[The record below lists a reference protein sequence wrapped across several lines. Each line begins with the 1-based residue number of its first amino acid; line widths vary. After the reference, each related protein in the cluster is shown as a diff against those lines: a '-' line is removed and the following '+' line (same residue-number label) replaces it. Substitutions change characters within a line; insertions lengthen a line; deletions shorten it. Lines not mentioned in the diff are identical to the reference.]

1 MENTN
6 KNNKKP
12 RKRGVFYIDKK
23 ELLEETLDSLEKGIM
38 SDKLARMVMLLV
50 AKYATKG
57 NWATY
62 TYNDDMQ
69 AFALMAHMRSWR
81 KFNPERSKDAFS
93 FFTQCTKNSFK
104 QFLNKEKR
112 QRNIRD
118 KLCVSY
124 GLEPSHT
131 YAATYQ
137 LKSVLEDEEKTI
149 VDDEENYNNHEL
161 EYTKEEKDILNS

>member
-1 MENTN
+1 MENTK

-12 RKRGVFYIDKK
+12 RKRSVFYIDKK
-23 ELLEETLDSLEKGIM
+23 ELLEETISCLAVGIM
-38 SDKLARMVMLLV
+38 SDKLARMIMLLV
-50 AKYATKG
+50 TKYATKG
-57 NWATY
+57 NWGSY

-69 AFALMAHMRSWR
+69 AFALMAHMRSWK

-93 FFTQCTKNSFK
+93 FFTQCTKNSFR

-118 KLCVSY
+118 KLCVSQ

-137 LKSVLEDEEKTI
+137 LKDNDEEEKVT
-149 VDDEENYNNHEL
+149 VKKEP
-161 EYTKEEKDILNS
+161 EYTKEEKDLLGS